1 MKNFSNFLLL
11 YKFYEQFWLFYFI
24 HGMNLIYLTLFFM
37 QKLRLKKVS
46 FKTERPQCRQAHG
59 QAWNLEL
66 SLYND
71 SLARCS
77 PGAGVSGGVTK
88 DHIMKTALPDSTVPP
103 LSIQLE
109 AVVC

>member
-46 FKTERPQCRQAHG
+46 FKTAQTPCRQALG
-59 QAWNLEL
+59 PSLEPRIKL
-66 SLYND
+66 
-71 SLARCS
+71 
-77 PGAGVSGGVTK
+77 
-88 DHIMKTALPDSTVPP
+88 
-103 LSIQLE
+103 IQ
-109 AVVC
+109 